1 MLLINLIMKR
11 RKIMVA
17 AGFCLSFFLGTLMN
31 LLYIPGFEHH
41 QNRNRAHRYY
51 HEKQQRVTGDF
62 QLHLGEPV
70 TETAAEPNS
79 KSNTGSLHDLQLQIQ
94 ERFDE
99 VVQYR
104 RRQAHVP
111 GTGNPVRPL
120 ERRRLMD
127 LEPGHSWDPV
137 KVIDRIDNRQ
147 TRFQNRLSPSTYLHV
162 KSQKDFSI
170 YSRSINGTLMLGCSS
185 IDNVTNVQYLG
196 SGYTKAVYK
205 AALNSSFSVAL
216 KSVDFGGHD
225 MENCVKK
232 YGSQGDCYKL
242 ASFKIVKEMTLMERL
257 QHPNILK
264 LYGYCYQ
271 DSNDIQ
277 DTVTAITELGSPLE
291 MIQLLQTSWEERF
304 RICLSLVR
312 LLHYLAHSPLG
323 SVTLLDF
330 RPRQFVLVA
339 GELKVTDLDDA
350 STEEAPCSP
359 FSPSDCVMEF
369 PARNFTLPCNRGRC
383 VGINEKRNL
392 YNAYRFF
399 FTYLLPH
406 SAPPALRPLLDKIV
420 NSTGEL
426 VWGMDETLV
435 QLENVLHQYRNGLY
449 LQNNTQAH
457 RADYK
462 RVADASIPGENY
474 RCWPSYE
481 HEGCLLS
488 VFSVTEAIGVCESH
502 AKCRAFV
509 LTNQT
514 TWTGHQLVHF
524 KTGTASLISAK
535 GRIAYIRVGS

>member
-1 MLLINLIMKR
+1 MKR

-264 LYGYCYQ
+264 V
-271 DSNDIQ
+271 IF
-277 DTVTAITELGSPLE
+277 I
-291 MIQLLQTSWEERF
+291 
-304 RICLSLVR
+304 
-312 LLHYLAHSPLG
+312 
-323 SVTLLDF
+323 
-330 RPRQFVLVA
+330 
-339 GELKVTDLDDA
+339 
-350 STEEAPCSP
+350 
-359 FSPSDCVMEF
+359 
-369 PARNFTLPCNRGRC
+369 
-383 VGINEKRNL
+383 
-392 YNAYRFF
+392 
-399 FTYLLPH
+399 
-406 SAPPALRPLLDKIV
+406 
-420 NSTGEL
+420 
-426 VWGMDETLV
+426 
-435 QLENVLHQYRNGLY
+435 
-449 LQNNTQAH
+449 
-457 RADYK
+457 
-462 RVADASIPGENY
+462 
-474 RCWPSYE
+474 
-481 HEGCLLS
+481 
-488 VFSVTEAIGVCESH
+488 
-502 AKCRAFV
+502 
-509 LTNQT
+509 
-514 TWTGHQLVHF
+514 HF
-524 KTGTASLISAK
+524 
-535 GRIAYIRVGS
+535 